1 MKQKVT
7 LAGVEVSRIGLGTN
21 RLRHTR
27 ENVAFVKAAVA
38 AGLQHVDTAHL
49 YAGGDSE
56 QTIAEAVSPFPPDVV
71 VATKGGAG
79 RGGPQVLR
87 AEIEES
93 LRRLRADTIA
103 LYYLHRVDPET
114 PLEESLGAIK
124 DYRDKGVILHVGVS
138 NVSVDQVERARKV
151 VPISAVQNQYNI
163 AERRYDAVVDYC
175 TAEGIVF
182 VPFYPLR
189 AEPPRVAQDIA
200 RRHRTTVQQVMLAW
214 LLHRSPMMLPIPGTL
229 SLEHLKENL
238 AALQMQLT
246 DGELEALN

>member
-1 MKQKVT
+1 MEQKVT

-21 RLRHTR
+21 RLRHTP
-27 ENVAFVKAAVA
+27 ENVAFIKAAVA
-38 AGLQHVDTAHL
+38 AGLQHIDTAHL
-49 YAGGDSE
+49 YAGGESE
-56 QTIAEAVSPFPPDVV
+56 QTIGEALSPFSPEVV

-79 RGGPQVLR
+79 RGGPEVLR

-103 LYYLHRVDPET
+103 LYYLHRVDPAT

-124 DYRDKGVILHVGVS
+124 EYRDKGVILYVGVS

-182 VPFYPLR
+182 VPFSPLR
-189 AEPPRVAQDIA
+189 AEPPRVAQDVA

-246 DGELEALN
+246 DAELEALN